1 VSIQT
6 PRVCA
11 RWHLTLA
18 PRDPAAG
25 PAGDARA
32 PYGGGSRCNGR
43 IVIGNPGGAGVRAA
57 GVDLLDVR
65 RWELA
70 SQRCGEWLERRVCSP
85 AERAA
90 LPRDPALR
98 LHQFGLLFSIKESV
112 LKAIGGIPRGA
123 RFPDITVSPPERG
136 QVSRLVLTGATARR
150 ADALGVELVAGAL
163 PIRDGL
169 ALSWA
174 LATAS
179 PGATTARFE
188 AASTSP
194 GAATA
199 ASEAAS
205 TSPGSRS
212 ATRGASAD
220 ASAQTGRA
228 RR

>member
-6 PRVCA
+6 PSACA

-32 PYGGGSRCNGR
+32 PYGGDSRCNGR
-43 IVIGNPGGAGVRAA
+43 IVIGNPGGAAVRAA

-70 SQRCGEWLERRVCSP
+70 SQRCGQWLERRVCSP

-112 LKAIGGIPRGA
+112 LKAIGGIPRGG
-123 RFPDITVSPPERG
+123 RFPDITVSPPQRG
-136 QVSRLVLTGATARR
+136 RVSQVVLTGEMARR
-150 ADALGVELVAGAL
+150 AGALGVELVAGAL

-174 LATAS
+174 VATAS
-179 PGATTARFE
+179 SE
-188 AASTSP
+188 AASARTGAVSASP

-199 ASEAAS
+199 
-205 TSPGSRS
+205 SPGRV
-212 ATRGASAD
+212 RN
-220 ASAQTGRA
+220 QTGRG
-228 RR
+228 

>member
-6 PRVCA
+6 PRACA

-32 PYGGGSRCNGR
+32 PYRGDRRCSGR
-43 IVIGNPGGAGVRAA
+43 IVVGNPGGAAVRAA

-70 SQRCGEWLERRVCSP
+70 WQRWGEWLERRVCGS

-90 LPRDPALR
+90 LPLDPALR

-112 LKAIGGIPRGA
+112 FKAIGGIPRGA

-136 QVSRLVLTGATARR
+136 QVSQVVVTGATARR
-150 ADALGVELVAGAL
+150 VEALGVELVAGAL
-163 PIRDGL
+163 PIGDGL
-169 ALSWA
+169 VLSWA

-179 PGATTARFE
+179 
-188 AASTSP
+188 
-194 GAATA
+194 
-199 ASEAAS
+199 
-205 TSPGSRS
+205 SRP
-212 ATRGASAD
+212 A
-220 ASAQTGRA
+220 GRA
-228 RR
+228 GR

>member
-6 PRVCA
+6 PGACA

-18 PRDPAAG
+18 PPHDPAAA
-25 PAGDARA
+25 PTGDAHA
-32 PYGGGSRCNGR
+32 PYSGNGRSRGR
-43 IVIGNPGGAGVRAA
+43 IVVGNPGGAAVRAA

-70 SQRCGEWLERRVCSP
+70 WQRCGEWLERRVCSP
-85 AERAA
+85 SERAA

-98 LHQFGLLFSIKESV
+98 LHQFGLLFSIKEST

-123 RFPDITVSPPERG
+123 RFTDITVSPPARG
-136 QVSRLVLTGATARR
+136 QVSRVALTGETARR
-150 ADALGVELVAGAL
+150 AGALGVELVAGAL
-163 PIRDGL
+163 PVRDGL

-179 PGATTARFE
+179 
-188 AASTSP
+188 
-194 GAATA
+194 
-199 ASEAAS
+199 SEAVS
-205 TSPGSRS
+205 G
-212 ATRGASAD
+212 
-220 ASAQTGRA
+220 QTGRA